1 MLAALLLYIPT
12 CRLSDL
18 CETYCMYNTMRKTCT
33 RIVNQATRQC
43 SSSSTFEQNPIV
55 KFIEKNYQVITV
67 SSLCL
72 GGAYYFGSQHVY
84 HTVEL
89 ISIKESLA
97 VKEKADEKLS
107 AEKEKAAAEKEKA
120 AVEKEKANEKLSA
133 EKEKAN
139 EKVFAEKEKAN
150 EKVFAEKEKA
160 LKDILS
166 EKEKTQAAEK
176 RELEARI
183 RELETQIKSIRP
195 PTS

>member
-1 MLAALLLYIPT
+1 
-12 CRLSDL
+12 
-18 CETYCMYNTMRKTCT
+18 MYNTMRKTCT

-120 AVEKEKANEKLSA
+120 AVENEKANEKL
-133 EKEKAN
+133 
-139 EKVFAEKEKAN
+139 
-150 EKVFAEKEKA
+150 
-160 LKDILS
+160 
-166 EKEKTQAAEK
+166 
-176 RELEARI
+176 
-183 RELETQIKSIRP
+183 
-195 PTS
+195 

>member
-1 MLAALLLYIPT
+1 
-12 CRLSDL
+12 
-18 CETYCMYNTMRKTCT
+18 MRKTCT

-67 SSLCL
+67 SSLCV

-107 AEKEKAAAEKEKA
+107 AEKEKAA
-120 AVEKEKANEKLSA
+120 VEKEKAI
-133 EKEKAN
+133 
-139 EKVFAEKEKAN
+139 

-183 RELETQIKSIRP
+183 RELETQIKYIRP
-195 PTS
+195 PAS

>member
-1 MLAALLLYIPT
+1 
-12 CRLSDL
+12 
-18 CETYCMYNTMRKTCT
+18 MRKTCT

-107 AEKEKAAAEKEKA
+107 AEKEKA
-120 AVEKEKANEKLSA
+120 
-133 EKEKAN
+133 
-139 EKVFAEKEKAN
+139 N

-166 EKEKTQAAEK
+166 QKEKTQAAEK

>member
-1 MLAALLLYIPT
+1 MK
-12 CRLSDL
+12 
-18 CETYCMYNTMRKTCT
+18 KTC
-33 RIVNQATRQC
+33 IQVVKQVTRQC

-67 SSLCL
+67 SSLCV

-97 VKEKADEKLS
+97 VKEKANEKVF
-107 AEKEKAAAEKEKA
+107 AEKEKA
-120 AVEKEKANEKLSA
+120 AV
-133 EKEKAN
+133 
-139 EKVFAEKEKAN
+139 EKEKAN

-183 RELETQIKSIRP
+183 RELETQIKYMRP
-195 PTS
+195 PVS

>member
-1 MLAALLLYIPT
+1 
-12 CRLSDL
+12 
-18 CETYCMYNTMRKTCT
+18 MRKTCT

-97 VKEKADEKLS
+97 VKEKADKKLS
-107 AEKEKAAAEKEKA
+107 AEK
-120 AVEKEKANEKLSA
+120 
-133 EKEKAN
+133 

>member
-1 MLAALLLYIPT
+1 
-12 CRLSDL
+12 
-18 CETYCMYNTMRKTCT
+18 MRKTC
-33 RIVNQATRQC
+33 IQVVKQVTRQC

-67 SSLCL
+67 SSLCV
-72 GGAYYFGSQHVY
+72 GGAYYFGIQHVY

-107 AEKEKAAAEKEKA
+107 AEKEKAA
-120 AVEKEKANEKLSA
+120 VEKDKAI
-133 EKEKAN
+133 
-139 EKVFAEKEKAN
+139 EKVFAEKEKAI

-160 LKDILS
+160 LKYILS

-183 RELETQIKSIRP
+183 RELETQIKYIRP
-195 PTS
+195 PAS

>member
-1 MLAALLLYIPT
+1 
-12 CRLSDL
+12 
-18 CETYCMYNTMRKTCT
+18 MYNTMRKTCT

-67 SSLCL
+67 SSLCV

-107 AEKEKAAAEKEKA
+107 AEKEKAA
-120 AVEKEKANEKLSA
+120 VEKEKANEK
-133 EKEKAN
+133 
-139 EKVFAEKEKAN
+139 V
-150 EKVFAEKEKA
+150 VAEKEKA

-183 RELETQIKSIRP
+183 RELETQIKYIRP
-195 PTS
+195 PAS

>member
-1 MLAALLLYIPT
+1 
-12 CRLSDL
+12 
-18 CETYCMYNTMRKTCT
+18 MRKTCT

-120 AVEKEKANEKLSA
+120 AVEKEKANEK
-133 EKEKAN
+133 
-139 EKVFAEKEKAN
+139 
-150 EKVFAEKEKA
+150 VFAEKEKA

>member
-1 MLAALLLYIPT
+1 
-12 CRLSDL
+12 
-18 CETYCMYNTMRKTCT
+18 MYNTMRKTCT

-120 AVEKEKANEKLSA
+120 AVEKEKANEK
-133 EKEKAN
+133 
-139 EKVFAEKEKAN
+139 
-150 EKVFAEKEKA
+150 VFAEKEKA